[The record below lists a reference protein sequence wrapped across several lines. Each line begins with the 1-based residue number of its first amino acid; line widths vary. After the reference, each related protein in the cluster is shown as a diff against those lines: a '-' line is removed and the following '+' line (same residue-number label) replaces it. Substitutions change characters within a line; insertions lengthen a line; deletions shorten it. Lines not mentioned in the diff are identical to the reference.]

1 MYLGFRPVRREG
13 VPGVATGRTLADA
26 ALVAVGGNGSRSGPK
41 GRRPTTFRR
50 TAIRLLGLLAPR
62 RRTVLLALALGA
74 ASAGLTALGPRL
86 LGHATDLVVGGSPGA
101 PAVFGV
107 PAASGVPFGA
117 VGRVLC
123 WALLVYTGAA
133 VCALLQARVTLRV
146 IGHLVHDLRARV
158 ERKTAHLPL
167 SHLDGRPRGD
177 TLSRATHDV
186 DNIAQSLQ
194 QTLGQ
199 LVGSTMTAV
208 GVVVVMSWTS
218 PLLTLVALVTV
229 PLSGTVAARLA
240 RRAQRQ
246 FKAQRAAMGA
256 LTGYAEETYSGH
268 ALVTVFDHRE
278 QAERRFA
285 RHNGDFHRASLK
297 AQYLSGL
304 IPVAMASVASL
315 TFVLIAVVGGLRVAA
330 GALTIGTVQAFVQ
343 YARLLGQP
351 LGQFAGTANLVQ
363 SAVASAERVFELLD
377 AKEEPPDPRP
387 AAGAW
392 TPRPVRGQVVF
403 DRVRFSYD
411 PERPLIQDLS
421 LTAGPGT
428 TTAVVGPTGAGKS
441 TLVNLLLRFHEV
453 QGGRILLDGTDI
465 SRMPR
470 GELRRHICTV
480 LQDTWLFTGTVAE
493 NIAYGSR
500 REVTR
505 EQIVAAARAARLDRL
520 VRTLPDGYDTL
531 ISEHATQISAG
542 EKQLITIARAFL
554 ADAPVLVL
562 DEATSSL
569 DARTEALV
577 QEAMRELRAGRTSL
591 VVAHRLA
598 TVRDADAILVMADGR
613 IAERGRHAELLAAGG
628 VYTGLYEAGFSPSG
642 HSAPERT

>member
-1 MYLGFRPVRREG
+1 M
-13 VPGVATGRTLADA
+13 A
-26 ALVAVGGNGSRSGPK
+26 AGGKGSRSGPE

-50 TAIRLLGLLAPR
+50 TALRLLGLLAPR

-101 PAVFGV
+101 PA
-107 PAASGVPFGA
+107 ASGVPFGA

-133 VCALLQARVTLRV
+133 VCALLQARVTLGV

-199 LVGSTMTAV
+199 LVGSTLTAV

-246 FKAQRAAMGA
+246 LKAQRAAMGA
-256 LTGYAEETYSGH
+256 LTGYAEEMYSGH

-297 AQYLSGL
+297 AQYVSGL
-304 IPVAMASVASL
+304 IPVAMASAASL

-351 LGQFAGTANLVQ
+351 LGQFAGTATLVQ

-377 AKEEPPDPRP
+377 TEEEPPDPRP
-387 AAGAW
+387 AAGA
-392 TPRPVRGQVVF
+392 PRPVRGQVVF

-421 LTAGPGT
+421 LTAEPGT

-441 TLVNLLLRFHEV
+441 TLVNLLLRFYEV
-453 QGGRILLDGTDI
+453 HGGRILLDGTDI

-470 GELRRHICTV
+470 GELRGHVCTV

-493 NIAYGSR
+493 NIAYGSP

-628 VYTGLYEAGFSPSG
+628 VYTGLYEAGLSSSG

>member
-1 MYLGFRPVRREG
+1 M
-13 VPGVATGRTLADA
+13 
-26 ALVAVGGNGSRSGPK
+26 
-41 GRRPTTFRR
+41 
-50 TAIRLLGLLAPR
+50 
-62 RRTVLLALALGA
+62 
-74 ASAGLTALGPRL
+74 
-86 LGHATDLVVGGSPGA
+86 
-101 PAVFGV
+101 
-107 PAASGVPFGA
+107 
-117 VGRVLC
+117 
-123 WALLVYTGAA
+123 
-133 VCALLQARVTLRV
+133 
-146 IGHLVHDLRARV
+146 
-158 ERKTAHLPL
+158 
-167 SHLDGRPRGD
+167 
-177 TLSRATHDV
+177 
-186 DNIAQSLQ
+186 
-194 QTLGQ
+194 
-199 LVGSTMTAV
+199 
-208 GVVVVMSWTS
+208 
-218 PLLTLVALVTV
+218 
-229 PLSGTVAARLA
+229 
-240 RRAQRQ
+240 
-246 FKAQRAAMGA
+246 
-256 LTGYAEETYSGH
+256 
-268 ALVTVFDHRE
+268 
-278 QAERRFA
+278 
-285 RHNGDFHRASLK
+285 
-297 AQYLSGL
+297 
-304 IPVAMASVASL
+304 
-315 TFVLIAVVGGLRVAA
+315 AVVGGLRVAA
-330 GALTIGTVQAFVQ
+330 GALSIGTVQAFVQ

-377 AKEEPPDPRP
+377 TEEEPPDPRP
-387 AAGAW
+387 AAGACVESGACRATSGTLPHCLKGVGG
-392 TPRPVRGQVVF
+392 TPARRTGRKPKYIPSINGVFRPARREHAPPCSNPSSRGGTPIAAARTALRADDATFDTAPRAPSPVRGQVVF

-421 LTAGPGT
+421 LTAEPGT

-441 TLVNLLLRFHEV
+441 TLVNLLLRFYEV
-453 QGGRILLDGTDI
+453 HGGRILLDGTDI

-470 GELRRHICTV
+470 GELRGHVCTV

-493 NIAYGSR
+493 NIAYGSP

-505 EQIVAAARAARLDRL
+505 EQTVAAARAARLDRL
-520 VRTLPDGYDTL
+520 VRTLPDGYDSL

-628 VYTGLYEAGFSPSG
+628 VYADLYEAGLSSSG